1 MCVLP
6 ISVNKAC
13 YYMHS
18 VEINNQGTSTHVT
31 FSHCMTA

>member
-1 MCVLP
+1 
-6 ISVNKAC
+6 
-13 YYMHS
+13 MHS